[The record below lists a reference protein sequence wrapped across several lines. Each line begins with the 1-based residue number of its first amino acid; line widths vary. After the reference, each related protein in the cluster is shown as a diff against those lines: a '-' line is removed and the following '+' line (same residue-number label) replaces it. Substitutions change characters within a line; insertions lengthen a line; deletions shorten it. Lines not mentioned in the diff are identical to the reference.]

1 MLVAAAGPHTF
12 PKNAQYCPFWFGF
25 RVPLAQLDVVDHPQL
40 SLYKTQSW
48 SISSR
53 LLEILDG
60 HDSVQVSPFV
70 MNSPYILARTSAF
83 SHSLGLNQGW
93 HGEHNRW
100 ALLMTPITKGLAV
113 ERWAWCATNSW
124 TLILMGFL
132 PFWIPDV
139 FGLAL
144 IFTPSG
150 IFLRAMCFRFP
161 SPCLDSWESR
171 F

>member
-1 MLVAAAGPHTF
+1 MLVAAAGTHYLPHKMLNTVH
-12 PKNAQYCPFWFGF
+12 FWFGF
-25 RVPLAQLDVVDHPQL
+25 HVPLAQLDVMDHPQFTL
-40 SLYKTQSW
+40 CRTQSR

-53 LLEILDG
+53 LLEMLDG

-70 MNSPYILARTSAF
+70 MNSPYILAHTSAF

-93 HGEHNRW
+93 HGECNRW
-100 ALLMTPITKGLAV
+100 APLMMVITKGLAV
-113 ERWAWCATNSW
+113 ERWAWGATNSW
-124 TLILMGFL
+124 TLILMGVL

-150 IFLRAMCFRFP
+150 IFLTAMWF
-161 SPCLDSWESR
+161 
-171 F
+171 